1 MTRTSSLRKLIVMV
15 MCVAML
21 LSVLAIN
28 AFAAYPGAY
37 ATSLYQAG
45 TYDTPQETLSMGD
58 AAILNSDITLN
69 SPETGKTT
77 VVVYVQGMNVGPLRG
92 HVIEMSLYYGSGLVP
107 GTPGDY
113 VTVTTDPD
121 YGYPTKFT
129 FVLDGIVTFSP
140 VTLSAAFANSQLQVL
155 VPALD
160 PVHPSPVSADL
171 VIFQ

>member
-28 AFAAYPGAY
+28 AFAAYPGTK

-45 TYDTPQETLSMGD
+45 TYGTPYETLSMGD
-58 AAILNSDITLN
+58 AAILNSDVTLN
-69 SPETGKTT
+69 APETGKTT
-77 VVVYVQGMNVGPLRG
+77 VDVYVQGMNVGPFRG
-92 HVIEMSLYYGSGLVP
+92 HVTAMSLYYGSGLVP
-107 GTPGDY
+107 GTVGDY
-113 VTVTTDPD
+113 VTDPNDPD

-129 FVLDGIVTFSP
+129 FVLNGLVTFDP
-140 VTLSAAFANSQLQVL
+140 DTLDAVFPNSALQVL